1 MESELLRPHSYHT
14 PQRDEYRHHVRHYKH
29 FLGAD
34 LPIPLYVPKAKSA
47 HCGGDSLREAEVRIL
62 QEREAEFVILAD
74 RNQCA
79 GCIEAVCK
87 QEE

>member
-1 MESELLRPHSYHT
+1 VNCRISTVRLFCYIFIFSY
-14 PQRDEYRHHVRHYKH
+14 H

-34 LPIPLYVPKAKSA
+34 FPIPLYVPKAKGA

-79 GCIEAVCK
+79 GRIEALALS
-87 QEE
+87 